1 MIDARRHGAD
11 IVTYHEVTGFLRTG
25 DRIRRYHNAQCAHRR
40 GNGRH
45 RQGHN
50 QCRRH
55 LGTSCGKK
63 AGIEINMFPA
73 KGSLLI
79 FGHRVNNKVINR
91 CRKPANADILVP
103 GDTICLIGTTSD
115 RIPFDQI
122 DNMDVT
128 PEEVDV
134 LLREDRNSPP
144 PSPTHA
150 SSGPTQVC
158 VRWWPPTMTRPAAAS
173 AAAWYALDHAKRDGV
188 EGFITITGGKLMT
201 YRLMAEEATDM
212 ACRKLG
218 AEGKKCETA
227 HLPLPGSEQSASEI
241 ERHDKKREKKNM

>member
-25 DRIRRYHNAQCAHRR
+25 DRIEGIIMRNVRTGEKRPPPARSQSMPPAS
-40 GNGRH
+40 GDILW
-45 RQGHN
+45 Q
-50 QCRRH
+50 
-55 LGTSCGKK
+55 K

-134 LLREDRNSPP
+134 AAPPRGIAKLSP

-150 SSGPTQVC
+150 SLRAYAGVRPLKVAADNDPTGRSISRSISMPRPCQT
-158 VRWWPPTMTRPAAAS
+158 RRRGGIHHHHRRQTDDIPP
-173 AAAWYALDHAKRDGV
+173 DG
-188 EGFITITGGKLMT
+188 GGG
-201 YRLMAEEATDM
+201 YRHGLPQT
-212 ACRKLG
+212 LG
-218 AEGKKCETA
+218 AGRKEMRDSA
-227 HLPLPGSEQSASEI
+227 SLPLPAANKAH
-241 ERHDKKREKKNM
+241 RR